1 MNTIDIF
8 KGVIIGQAIGDSLG
22 LAPSYILYAMQIHF
36 MSILIGIC
44 IVPEKTT

>member
-22 LAPSYILYAMQIHF
+22 LAYILYAMQIHF